1 MLTEPNSRPCRAAVR
16 ANDTLWS
23 TVGHLLNQF
32 NPTEHCDY
40 LASCEYEF
48 RKSEMLLE
56 ILRIASYSSYHYE
69 ELEDREDVEMGEDQ
83 EV

>member
-1 MLTEPNSRPCRAAVR
+1 MASLARVLTEPNSRPCQAAVR
-16 ANDTLWS
+16 AKDTLWS

-48 RKSEMLLE
+48 P
-56 ILRIASYSSYHYE
+56 
-69 ELEDREDVEMGEDQ
+69 
-83 EV
+83 